1 MNFNS
6 VLNITCSKAINKES
20 LPVDCNLLEELLSNK
35 HEQQQNVV
43 RNETDPDKQNTLK
56 MAMPALWP
64 SCLFNGGST
73 SKHIVNH
80 TGLIVV
86 DIDAKDNQR
95 IANFHNLKN
104 EICKIPNVA
113 YCGLSVRGKGY
124 FLIIPITYPDEH
136 KQHYQFIV
144 EHFKKRGLN
153 VDPVCKNINRLRFCS
168 YDSEAFYNHAAK
180 PLQAYYKPPITK
192 TTQQYRK
199 GNSSLQLAGNVF
211 SKAMEWVSN
220 KGVQFVEGQR
230 HEFIFLLCS
239 YLQSKG
245 VKKNDA
251 ENWINENLIPLSEIK
266 SNCIEYPYTNFTAGK
281 EIEARQAP
289 VKRPAPAKAITQPP
303 AKPLAPVTPPAEK
316 CEPTAY
322 TLQQL
327 EAMAIR
333 HLNKTLLKDKVAA
346 KAKYMNLWA
355 NDMAGFIQS
364 AGFTQQ
370 QFLQTIN
377 I

>member
-35 HEQQQNVV
+35 HEQQQNLV

-64 SCLFNGGST
+64 CCLFNGGST

-86 DIDAKDNQR
+86 DIDAKDNQH

-168 YDSEAFYNHAAK
+168 YDSEAYYNHAAK
-180 PLQAYYKPPITK
+180 PLQAYYKPPIKK

-199 GNSSLQLAGNVF
+199 GNNSLQLAGNVF

-239 YLQSKG
+239 YLQSMG
-245 VKKNDA
+245 VKKSDA
-251 ENWINENLIPLSEIK
+251 ESWIDSNLMPLTEITT
-266 SNCIEYPYTNFTAGK
+266 NCIEYPFANYAECNTPTIVKTPAAVANITTVQENNLIKDIDTFKPFATNYNM
-281 EIEARQAP
+281 QH
-289 VKRPAPAKAITQPP
+289 
-303 AKPLAPVTPPAEK
+303 
-316 CEPTAY
+316 
-322 TLQQL
+322 LQ
-327 EAMAIR
+327 AMAMK

-346 KAKYMNLWA
+346 KANYMALWA
-355 NDMAGFIQS
+355 NDMAGFIQG